1 MVSVFQSPSPSGVP
15 HPPRQ
20 GAVFRPVPGESGRE
34 AGRPP
39 PKRPIQRAA
48 GELVRGKNPGIVG
61 LPRAVA
67 GGLPSQCLQTWPRL
81 APRLQFA
88 SFPFLFPLFPPP
100 LFKLLRFST
109 TASLQAQV
117 PLSSKGQAAGLT
129 SHTLIPV
136 SPESAGLHGSPGAKR
151 TGRPMESQA
160 ARSTLIPLSWM
171 GPSAPH
177 QALHF
182 IPTQGSPLDFPTV
195 HPTPVA
201 ACLDTAGFPPGHSGH
216 LRQISPQSTSP
227 GW

>member
-1 MVSVFQSPSPSGVP
+1 MQALCRICPQRPYVVSVFQSPSPGGVP

-20 GAVFRPVPGESGRE
+20 GAVFRPVPGESRRE
-34 AGRPP
+34 AGQPP

-100 LFKLLRFST
+100 LFKLLQFPT

-117 PLSSKGQAAGLT
+117 PLSSKGPAARLT
-129 SHTLIPV
+129 SHTLIPAP
-136 SPESAGLHGSPGAKR
+136 PESAGLHCSPGAK
-151 TGRPMESQA
+151 TGRPWSPRQKNHA
-160 ARSTLIPLSWM
+160 DPTPLEEATCPSP
-171 GPSAPH
+171 GPSLHPCPRKPS
-177 QALHF
+177 AL
-182 IPTQGSPLDFPTV
+182 SN
-195 HPTPVA
+195 
-201 ACLDTAGFPPGHSGH
+201 
-216 LRQISPQSTSP
+216 
-227 GW
+227 